1 MRIGIDASPALSPYG
16 GVSNY
21 VRHLLRAL
29 LELRS
34 LDEFVAYTPNGI
46 RGRGLD
52 IRKKCE
58 PFPNLQWGTIRTFS
72 FGWPTGIDSLD
83 LYHGTNFKAQIKGRY
98 GFVLTI
104 HDLWL
109 DRYHQYSKKLLGQHL
124 SFKRTRERVKR
135 AVRVIADSQFTAK
148 EMQDLYGVEPEKI
161 SVIHLGVSEDYFPDQ
176 DRDRL
181 IALQQKYRIPS
192 SPYILFVGGADP
204 RKNHRLLFQAFAHN
218 HRLQKTYHLVAVGNS
233 RVRDASLHETCRT
246 LGISEKVSCIEVV
259 PKEDLRL
266 LYSHADVFV
275 FPSRYE
281 GFGFPV
287 LEAMACGVPVITSRG
302 SALPEVAGDA
312 ALLIN
317 SDKVEEI
324 GEAISRVVE
333 NSEVQ
338 KGLRTR
344 GLSRAQQF
352 TWEQTALKTMKVYR
366 ELIK

>member
-1 MRIGIDASPALSPYG
+1 MRIGIDVSPALSPHG

-21 VRHLLRAL
+21 VRHLLSAL
-29 LELRS
+29 LELGNS
-34 LDEFVAYTPNGI
+34 DEFVAYISKNT
-46 RGRGLD
+46 
-52 IRKKCE
+52 RKPHSLPKWE
-58 PFPNLQWGTIRTFS
+58 SFPNLKLERIKTFS
-72 FGWPTGIDSLD
+72 FARPSKVDSMD
-83 LYHGTNFKAQIKGRY
+83 LFHGTNFKAQAQGRHGY
-98 GFVLTI
+98 VLTI

-109 DRYHQYSKKLLGQHL
+109 DRFPQYSKKLLGQPL

-135 AVRVIADSQFTAK
+135 ASRVIAVSQFTAQ
-148 EMQDLYGVEPEKI
+148 EVRDLYGVEPEKI
-161 SVIHLGVSEDYFPDQ
+161 TTIHHGVSNNFFPDP

-181 IALQQKYRIPS
+181 TILQQKYHLPS

-204 RKNHRLLFQAFAHN
+204 RKNHRPLFQAFAHN

-312 ALLIN
+312 ALFFDPN
-317 SDKVEEI
+317 NVEEL
-324 GEAISRVVE
+324 GEAISCVLE
-333 NSEVQ
+333 NAEV
-338 KGLRTR
+338 KTELRTR
-344 GLSRAQQF
+344 GPARAKQF
-352 TWEQTALKTMKVYR
+352 SWEQTALKTMNVYR
-366 ELIK
+366 DLAG